1 MYRVLLVDSGDR
13 RETVRGILESA
24 GITVEEPESVDAV
37 RQIDAGQYRCLLAT
51 VGPLFGTADD
61 AIELAGRLPVVLMDP
76 VGDARQA
83 VAAMKR
89 GATDYLISP
98 FTQEELIAA
107 VKRCGPVGSTQ
118 APDPLNMVGAS
129 QPMKDLYNRIA
140 QVAPTDSTVLIEG
153 ESGSGKELV
162 ARAIHA
168 ASHRN
173 DAPLI
178 TLNCATVPVELIESE
193 LFGRPADGQM
203 AGRHGLLEAANGG
216 TMFLDEVAELPPH
229 VQARLL
235 RVLQDGCL
243 GLSSEGTPITVD
255 VRILAATHQD
265 LTQLIGG
272 DQFREDLYYRLNVV
286 RLTIPPLRARG
297 DDVLQLA
304 ESILTRTCKRL
315 SKSCPGFTRSA
326 RQAMQQYAWPGNVRE
341 LENAVERAVIL
352 CSESAIEANLLA
364 IDLTPPASVEPS
376 PAIDDRSSL
385 EDYFVRF
392 VTAHQD
398 QLTETELAEKLG
410 ISRKSL
416 WERRQRLNI
425 PRKKTRKR
433 GPRRDSN

>member
-13 RETVRGILESA
+13 RDTVRDVLENA
-24 GITVEEPESVDAV
+24 GIEVEEPESVEAV
-37 RQIDAGQYRCLLAT
+37 RQIDTTRYRCLLAT

-61 AIELAGRLPVVLMDP
+61 AIDLAGRLPVVLLDP
-76 VGDARQA
+76 VGDARLA

-89 GATDYLISP
+89 GAAEYLISP
-98 FTQEELIAA
+98 FTGEELVNAVERCAPAA
-107 VKRCGPVGSTQ
+107 AEPQ
-118 APDPLNMVGAS
+118 DPLNMVGAS
-129 QPMKDLYNRIA
+129 RPMKDLYNRIA

-168 ASHRN
+168 ASRRN

-193 LFGRPADGQM
+193 LFGRPAEGQTTS
-203 AGRHGLLEAANGG
+203 RRGLLEAANGG
-216 TMFLDEVAELPPH
+216 TLFLDEIAELPPN

-235 RVLQDGCL
+235 RVLQDGCV
-243 GLSSEGTPITVD
+243 GLSRDGTPITVD
-255 VRILAATHQD
+255 VRILAATHQN
-265 LTQLIGG
+265 LRQLIEAN
-272 DQFREDLYYRLNVV
+272 QFREDLYYRLNVV
-286 RLTIPPLRARG
+286 NLPIPPLRARG
-297 DDVLQLA
+297 EDVLQLA
-304 ESILTRTCKRL
+304 DSILRRTCKRL
-315 SKSCPGFTRSA
+315 SRTCPGFTQSA
-326 RQAMQQYAWPGNVRE
+326 EEAMQQYAWPGNVRE

-352 CSESAIEANLLA
+352 CSESAIDPHLLA
-364 IDLTPPASVEPS
+364 IDMSPPAAAEPPPS
-376 PAIDDRSSL
+376 MDDRSSL

-433 GPRRDSN
+433 GPRRESS